1 MSSSS
6 GSSSESEEEEE
17 SKVEPVASKV
27 DIDKKFRADL
37 ELDECEIVER
47 EDYIEIRYG
56 AEFG

>member
-1 MSSSS
+1 MSSSL
-6 GSSSESEEEEE
+6 SSESKEEE